1 MSVET
6 GLAHFMPIQCIAAV
20 RYRSGG
26 HGAAHEDEVFLT
38 RNGTTETQPAALCSP
53 LPPSPDRL
61 R

>member
-1 MSVET
+1 MPAET

-26 HGAAHEDEVFLT
+26 HGAAHEDEVFFNAE
-38 RNGTTETQPAALCSP
+38 RNDGTQPAAPCSS
-53 LPPSPDRL
+53 LPPSPNRL